1 MLSCN
6 NRISLHCTAH
16 FSVRTNESEKKEMLE
31 SIQNTFVYN
40 NYERTKKKHY
50 SESHSLFA
58 VPVLLKKIFFLL
70 HINIK

>member
-31 SIQNTFVYN
+31 PIQNTFVYN
-40 NYERTKKKHY
+40 NYERTKKNY

-58 VPVLLKKIFFLL
+58 VPVLLKKHFFYYTL
-70 HINIK
+70 I